1 MNASAPLTAD
11 ELRTKIGMYPE
22 NLVAFRKQFS
32 RDKAALKEMGVPLD
46 VISVGSS
53 AKSAEAYFL
62 DNKRYY
68 LPDLDLTDA
77 ELSQL
82 NYASNSIHLIG
93 ELTEEEALRK
103 LGGYS
108 NRAWI

>member
-1 MNASAPLTAD
+1 
-11 ELRTKIGMYPE
+11 
-22 NLVAFRKQFS
+22 
-32 RDKAALKEMGVPLD
+32 MGVPLD

-82 NYASNSIHLIG
+82 NYASNSIHLLG

-103 LGGYS
+103 
-108 NRAWI
+108 AWRLFRTEHGFRCFSVDWRRRYIQ

>member
-1 MNASAPLTAD
+1 
-11 ELRTKIGMYPE
+11 MYPD
-22 NLVAFRKQFS
+22 NLAAFRKQFS
-32 RDKAALKEMGVPLD
+32 RDKVALKNMGVPLD

-53 AKSAEAYFL
+53 GKSAESYFL
-62 DNKRYY
+62 DNKKYY

-93 ELTEEEALRK
+93 QLPYVGVQLAGARDRL
-103 LGGYS
+103 LF
-108 NRAWI
+108 